1 MDGNANG
8 ANEESKTVDE
18 TLSRTELQIE
28 QEKLKLERERI
39 LLERERLEAMRDR
52 VKMEEGFHTD
62 RTGKLSVPVS
72 TLTLVSIICLLV
84 GGILGAFSTSTHLDR
99 RNAARLQEVM
109 QTLASASPETIG
121 VTTNESGTATTAEM
135 PAWLKA
141 MKPKG
146 AHTGIS
152 LVVIQ

>member
-1 MDGNANG
+1 MDATATG
-8 ANEESKTVDE
+8 ASDESKSDEE
-18 TLSRTELQIE
+18 TLSRTDLQIE

-52 VKMEEGFHTD
+52 VRVEERIHTD
-62 RTGKLSVPVS
+62 KTGKLSVTVS

-84 GGILGAFSTSTHLDR
+84 GGILGAVSTSTHLDR

-109 QTLASASPETIG
+109 QTFATASPESIAIATNESASAS
-121 VTTNESGTATTAEM
+121 SEM
-135 PAWLKA
+135 PSWLKA
-141 MKPKG
+141 IKPKSSH
-146 AHTGIS
+146 AGIS